1 MRAGAEHSMMFFS
14 YRSLKPSFHTSSCR
28 IFVIVPVPPLVLVLV
43 LVLVLLLVVV
53 VVVESFSIP
62 MFMANPC

>member
-1 MRAGAEHSMMFFS
+1 MMFFS
-14 YRSLKPSFHTSSCR
+14 YRNLKPFFHTSSCR

-43 LVLVLLLVVV
+43 LVLLVVVV

-62 MFMANPC
+62 MFMANP